1 MKNIFAKAVS
11 FIKENP
17 SITYSL
23 VLVFLI
29 PMAFFINTYLIN
41 SSYEEDINKI
51 SQRKAVLVEDII
63 GRAFG
68 EAVNDDEKIQSIID
82 RVVSED
88 GDIISLMISR
98 PIDGK
103 DTFKIVAANQKDLV
117 GKEQENEMQ
126 NVIAWTT
133 PEGIAFLD
141 RNDKERF
148 WKVTKV
154 IKGEDEQ
161 KVGLMSISLS
171 LASTDSLIDRT
182 IRNSY
187 WVLIF
192 TIAIVLLFVSNQARL
207 FGYAL
212 MVTKLKEVDKMKD
225 MFISMASHELRSP
238 LGAIKGYIDF
248 LKDKKEVSADEES
261 KHYVENIESS
271 VNRLNGLVS
280 DMLEVSRLEGNRM
293 PMEIT
298 KVDVDKIINET
309 IEEIKPQAIQKGL
322 ELNLKFS
329 ENNPLVMADSNR
341 LKQVLVNLIGN
352 SIKYTPQGSV
362 TISTLVK
369 DNKLG
374 VVIADMGIGIS
385 SENQANLFGKFYRV
399 QNDKTKNIVGTGLGL
414 WITAEIVRR
423 MNGRISVES
432 IEGVGSHFTVYLPVA
447 KK

>member
-1 MKNIFAKAVS
+1 MKNIFAKAVL

-51 SQRKAVLVEDII
+51 TQRKAVLVEDII
-63 GRAFG
+63 AKAFS
-68 EAVNDDEKIQSIID
+68 EDIDNDEKIQNVID

-88 GDIISLMISR
+88 GDIISLIVSK
-98 PIDGK
+98 PVDGE
-103 DTFKIVAANQKDLV
+103 DNFKVVAANQKDLI
-117 GKEQENEMQ
+117 GKEQASDMQ
-126 NVIAWTT
+126 SVIAWTT

-141 RNDKERF
+141 RNEEERF
-148 WKVTKV
+148 WKVVKI
-154 IKGEDEQ
+154 IKGENGERA
-161 KVGLMSISLS
+161 GLMSISLS

-187 WVLIF
+187 WVLIL

-248 LKDKKEVSADEES
+248 LKDKKEISTDEDS

-271 VNRLNGLVS
+271 VNRLTGLVS
-280 DMLEVSRLEGNRM
+280 DMLEVSKLEGNRM
-293 PMEIT
+293 PMEIES
-298 KVDVDKIINET
+298 VDVDKIINET
-309 IEEIKPQAIQKGL
+309 VEEIRPQAIQKGL
-322 ELNLKFS
+322 ELKLEFS
-329 ENNPLVMADSNR
+329 ENNPFVMADSNR
-341 LKQVLVNLIGN
+341 LKQVLINLISN
-352 SIKYTPQGSV
+352 SIKYTPRGSV
-362 TISTLVK
+362 TVSTLIK
-369 DNKLG
+369 DKELG
-374 VVIADMGIGIS
+374 VVIADTGIGIS
-385 SENQANLFGKFYRV
+385 SENQANLFGKFYRI
-399 QNDKTKNIVGTGLGL
+399 QNEKTKNIVGTGLGL

-432 IEGVGSHFTVYLPVA
+432 IEGVGSHFTVYVPIA